1 MFISVK
7 AITKLNLGH
16 IDKSEIIIIIIII
29 IIKILK
35 ISHPGSRSPDNTE
48 LGHFTLLFCR
58 GRLRN
63 VPRIVTHGH
72 SYCSVH

>member
-1 MFISVK
+1 MNLYFTYESRGTLKSFTMFISVK

-35 ISHPGSRSPDNTE
+35 ISHPGSRSPDQT
-48 LGHFTLLFCR
+48 
-58 GRLRN
+58 
-63 VPRIVTHGH
+63 
-72 SYCSVH
+72 